1 MQKIGHFRSFQDLNK
16 KFYTDGCGTQ
26 MTIFLF
32 VLNVLG
38 GGGVEEG
45 EKEINRLTDKSV
57 FLVLSISRDE
67 LLLQT

>member
-38 GGGVEEG
+38 GGGGGGGGEG
-45 EKEINRLTDKSV
+45 DKSV
-57 FLVLSISRDE
+57 NGKTGFSGIKHFKR
-67 LLLQT
+67 